1 MDVIADQVTITV
13 LEVPTSVDDPDLR
26 ASVDV
31 SNAVEADIV
40 GHDLLSD
47 TYAETLGQWQPHQ
60 YSNTVRLLARVGG
73 EPAARGYLGLP
84 LTENRDKYWVY
95 VAVLPQYRRR
105 GIGKAML
112 RQLEGIAD
120 EDGRTTGQSFG
131 TSPTTAGK
139 ALEARTGFGSVAA
152 DAPGTAFLLA
162 AGFLLEQAE
171 RVSQLDL
178 TTDRATFEGALAGA
192 RRVAEPDYRLVT
204 WQGNTP
210 EDRLDDVAWMHSRM
224 STDTPMADL
233 EMDEEVWDAERVRE
247 AESRSA
253 TQDRYLLTAAA
264 EHVASGRLVAY
275 TVLSVPVAAG
285 RVAWQEDTLVTTE
298 HRGRR
303 LGTLVKAANL
313 LELVRRQPAAPA
325 VFTWNA
331 EENRPML
338 DVNESLGFRAVG
350 SEGVWQR
357 VDSTQGCSEG

>member
-1 MDVIADQVTITV
+1 MDVMAAQFIITV

-47 TYAETLGQWQPHQ
+47 TYAETFRQWQPHE

-105 GIGKAML
+105 GIGHAML
-112 RQLEGIAD
+112 RQLEGIAHT
-120 EDGRTTGQSFG
+120 DGRTTGQSFG
-131 TSPTTAGK
+131 TSPATGGET
-139 ALEARTGFGSVAA
+139 LEARTGFGSVAA
-152 DAPGTAFLLA
+152 DAPGTAFLLG
-162 AGFLLEQAE
+162 AGFTLEQAE

-178 TTDRATFEGALAGA
+178 TADRATFESALAKA
-192 RRVAEPDYRLVT
+192 RQVAEPDYRPVT
-204 WQGNTP
+204 WRGNTP
-210 EDRLDDVAWMHSRM
+210 EDRVDDVAWMHSRM
-224 STDTPMADL
+224 STDTPMGDL
-233 EMDEEVWDAERVRE
+233 QMDEEVWDAERVRE

-253 TQDRYLLTAAA
+253 TQDRYLLTTAA

-275 TVLSVPVAAG
+275 SVLSVPVAAG
-285 RVAWQEDTLVTTE
+285 RVAWQEDTLVTKE

-313 LELVRRQPAAPA
+313 LELVRQQPGAPA

-331 EENRPML
+331 EENRPMI

-350 SEGVWQR
+350 SEGIWQR
-357 VDSTQGCSEG
+357 ADPTKSPSEG